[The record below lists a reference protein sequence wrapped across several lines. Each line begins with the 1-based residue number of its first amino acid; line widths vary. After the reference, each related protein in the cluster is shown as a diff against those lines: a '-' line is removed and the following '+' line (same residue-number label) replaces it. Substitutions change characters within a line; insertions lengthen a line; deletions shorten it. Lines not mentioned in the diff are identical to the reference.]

1 MAANFAMLRELPG
14 AAWSSYDGHRHANRM
29 QYQSAYLFSMPRS
42 AAVQSDR
49 FSITNAGGSAI
60 GELIVQ
66 PPPTAPGSI
75 DPCQ

>member
-1 MAANFAMLRELPG
+1 MAEMVAANFAMLRELPG
-14 AAWSSYDGHRHANRM
+14 AATTAIATLIECSTNPLISSPCHVAPPFNLIAF
-29 QYQSAYLFSMPRS
+29 QSH
-42 AAVQSDR
+42 
-49 FSITNAGGSAI
+49 AGGSAI